1 MHDAEKNKDQLIA
14 ELVALRRRVA
24 ALDAIETRHKQAE
37 EALQAREAQFQ
48 HLLEGSVQGV
58 FLHSDGIVRFANAA
72 MVRIFGYD
80 NPADLVGQDY
90 RIIVAPWERDRVERY
105 RQARLQGHPAPSYY
119 ECQGLRQNDT
129 LIWFECLVSRVV
141 WEGTPAVMSTFLDI
155 TARKQAEEAL
165 QQSHEDLERR
175 VAERTAALQRSNTA
189 LENEIIERRRAE
201 ATLRHARQFLQFTLD
216 ALSAHIA
223 ILDETGTILSVN
235 AAWHRSAEE
244 NAFHR
249 ASLGIGANYLAL
261 CDQVTGAE
269 AREAAAMAQGIRQV
283 MARHVSQ
290 FVLEYACHGP
300 DEPRWFIARVTC
312 FESPDGLRVVVA
324 HENITERKHLEDQLR
339 QSHKMEAIGT
349 LAGGIAHE
357 FNNALSAILGF
368 SELAQLE
375 VPQESEAH
383 SYIQEVLT
391 AGLRAK
397 DLVQQILS
405 FSRQN
410 DVGRELVPLSQM
422 IRELLTL
429 LRASLPT
436 TIDIQLHLS
445 EADTTILANRTQLH
459 QIVMNLCANAEYAMR
474 PHGGVLEIRV
484 DTAELDHTF
493 VAPSFELEPGAY
505 VHLTIRDTGSGM
517 SPHVVERIF
526 DPFFT
531 TKDVG
536 EGTGMGL
543 AIVHGIVTGYGG
555 AITVESTSGQ
565 GSCFSIYLPRVTT
578 TVATGILDGTAIDI
592 PRGHGHILFVDDEAV
607 LVRLGRAMLEHL
619 GYDVT
624 AYTSSFEALRAF
636 RNAPEQFDVV
646 ITDQT
651 MPILTGATLVEE
663 LRQIR
668 DDIPIILCT
677 GFSHMMNAEKAQAL
691 GVDAFVMKPGVT
703 EELAVT
709 VQQVLQKRA
718 QQERW

>member
-1 MHDAEKNKDQLIA
+1 MQDAEKTKDQLIA
-14 ELVALRRRVA
+14 EMAALRRRVV
-24 ALDAIETRHKQAE
+24 ALDTIETRHKQAE
-37 EALQAREAQFQ
+37 KELQASEAQFR

-58 FLHSDGIVRFANAA
+58 FLHTDGIVRFANAA

-80 NPADLVGQDY
+80 CPLDLVGKDY
-90 RIIVAPWERDRVERY
+90 RIIVAPWEHDRIEGY
-105 RQARLQGHPAPSYY
+105 RQARLRGEYAPTYY
-119 ECQGLRQNDT
+119 ECQGVRQNGS
-129 LIWFECLVSRVV
+129 LIWFECLVSRVL

-155 TARKQAEEAL
+155 TARKQAEAAL
-165 QQSHEDLERR
+165 QQSHEELERR
-175 VAERTAALQRSNTA
+175 VTERTAALQRTNIA
-189 LENEIIERRRAE
+189 LESEILERRRAE
-201 ATLRHARQFLQFTLD
+201 ATLRNAGQFLQFTLD

-223 ILDETGTILSVN
+223 ILDESGTILSVN

-244 NAFHR
+244 NAFHG
-249 ASLGIGANYLAL
+249 ASHGVGTNYLEL
-261 CDQVTGAE
+261 CDRVTGESAQ
-269 AREAAAMAQGIRQV
+269 EAAAMAHGIRQV
-283 MARHVSQ
+283 MARRCNQ

-300 DEPRWFIARVTC
+300 DEQQWFIARVTC

-324 HENITERKHLEDQLR
+324 HENITERKHLENQLR

-349 LAGGIAHE
+349 LACGIAHE

-368 SELAQLE
+368 AELVQLE
-375 VPQESEAH
+375 VPPGGETQSYVQE
-383 SYIQEVLT
+383 ILQ
-391 AGLRAK
+391 AGNRAK

-410 DVGRELVPLSQM
+410 DVVREPVSLSLIIQ
-422 IRELLTL
+422 EFFTL

-436 TIDIQLHLS
+436 TIDIHLHLS
-445 EADTTILANRTQLH
+445 EADTTVLANRTQLH

-474 PHGGVLEIRV
+474 ALGGVLEIRV
-484 DTAELDHTF
+484 ETVELNDLF
-493 VAPSFELEPGAY
+493 AVPSFKLEPGPY
-505 VHLTIRDTGSGM
+505 VCLTIRDTGSGIP
-517 SPHVVERIF
+517 PHIAERIF

-543 AIVHGIVTGYGG
+543 AIVHGIVKGYGG
-555 AITVESTSGQ
+555 AISVESPPEE
-565 GSCFSIYLPRVTT
+565 GSRFTIYLPHMAHTAVE
-578 TVATGILDGTAIDI
+578 GTHGRPPADI
-592 PRGHGHILFVDDEAV
+592 PRGQGHILFVDDEAV
-607 LVRLGRAMLEHL
+607 LVRLGQAMLEHL

-624 AYTSSFEALRAF
+624 AFTSSFEALQAF
-636 RNAPEQFDVV
+636 RARPQQFDAV

-663 LRQIR
+663 LRRIR
-668 DDIPIILCT
+668 PDIPIILCT

-709 VQQVLQKRA
+709 IQNVLQKRA
-718 QQERW
+718 QR